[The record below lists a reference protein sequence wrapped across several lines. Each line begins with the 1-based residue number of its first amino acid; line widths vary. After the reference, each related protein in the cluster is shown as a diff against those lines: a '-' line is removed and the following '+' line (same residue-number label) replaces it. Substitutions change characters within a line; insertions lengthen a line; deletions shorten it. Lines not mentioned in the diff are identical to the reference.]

1 MAYFG
6 TLYFFTGKM
15 GAGKS
20 TISKKI
26 ARDKN
31 AILLSEDEILEQFY
45 PNQIKTFDDYLTYSN
60 FIKPF
65 IKSHVQNLLRVDTN
79 VVMDFPGNTQKQ
91 RKWLSNIASEINVN
105 HKLIYLNI
113 SDETCLQRLKQRNIE
128 NPERANFD
136 TLEMFNY
143 VSQYFEKPNE
153 SERLNIVEITQ

>member
-60 FIKPF
+60 LIKPF

-91 RKWLSNIASEINVN
+91 RKWLSNIAYEINVS

-153 SERLNIVEITQ
+153 FERLNIVEITQ

>member
-6 TLYFFTGKM
+6 TLYFCTGKM

-26 ARDKN
+26 ASDKN
-31 AILLSEDEILEQFY
+31 AILLSEDEMLEQFY

-60 FIKPF
+60 RIKPF
-65 IKSHVQNLLRVDTN
+65 VKNHVQNLLRADTS

-91 RKWLSNIASEINVN
+91 RKWLSNIASEINVS

-113 SDETCLQRLKQRNIE
+113 PDETCLQRLKQRNIE

-136 TLEMFNY
+136 TLETFNY
-143 VSQYFEKPNE
+143 VSQYFEKPND

>member
-65 IKSHVQNLLRVDTN
+65 IKSHVQNLLRVGTN

-91 RKWLSNIASEINVN
+91 RKWLSNIASEINVS

>member
-1 MAYFG
+1 MAYFA

-20 TISKKI
+20 TTAKKI
-26 ARDKN
+26 AKDKK
-31 AILLSEDEILEQFY
+31 AVLLSEDEMLEQFY

-60 FIKPF
+60 RIKPF
-65 IKSHVQNLLRVDTN
+65 VKNHVQNLLSVGTN

-91 RKWLSNIASEINVN
+91 RKWLSNIPSEIHVS

-128 NPERANFD
+128 NPERAHFD
-136 TLEMFNY
+136 TQETFNY
-143 VSQYFEKPNE
+143 VNQFFEVPKE
-153 SERLNIVEITQ
+153 SEGLNILEITQ

>member
-45 PNQIKTFDDYLTYSN
+45 PNQIRTFDDYLTYSN

-91 RKWLSNIASEINVN
+91 RKWLSNIASEINVS

>member
-1 MAYFG
+1 MEYFA

-20 TISKKI
+20 TTAKKI
-26 ARDKN
+26 AKDKN
-31 AILLSEDEILEQFY
+31 AVLLSEDEILEQFY

-60 FIKPF
+60 CIKPF
-65 IKSHVQNLLRVDTN
+65 IKNHVQNLLSVGTN

-91 RKWLSNIASEINVN
+91 RKWLSNIPSEIHVS

-113 SDETCLQRLKQRNIE
+113 SDETCLERLKQRNIE

-136 TLEMFNY
+136 TLETFNY
-143 VSQYFEKPNE
+143 ISQYFEEPNE
-153 SERLNIVEITQ
+153 FEGLNILEITQ

>member
-1 MAYFG
+1 MEYFA

-20 TISKKI
+20 TTAKKI
-26 ARDKN
+26 AKDKN
-31 AILLSEDEILEQFY
+31 AVLLSEDEMLEQFY

-60 FIKPF
+60 RIKPF
-65 IKSHVQNLLRVDTN
+65 IKNHVQNLLSVGTN

-91 RKWLSNIASEINVN
+91 RKWLSNIPSEIHVS

-136 TLEMFNY
+136 TQKTFNY
-143 VSQYFEKPNE
+143 VSQYFEEPNE
-153 SERLNIVEITQ
+153 SEGLNILEITQ

>member
-26 ARDKN
+26 ASDKN
-31 AILLSEDEILEQFY
+31 AILLSEDEMLEQFY

-60 FIKPF
+60 RIKPF
-65 IKSHVQNLLRVDTN
+65 VKNHVQNLLRADTS

-91 RKWLSNIASEINVN
+91 RKWLSNIASEINVS
-105 HKLIYLNI
+105 HKLISLNI

-136 TLEMFNY
+136 TLETFNY
-143 VSQYFEKPNE
+143 VSHYFEKPNK
-153 SERLNIVEITQ
+153 SEGLNIVEITQ

>member
-91 RKWLSNIASEINVN
+91 RKWLSNIASEINVS

-143 VSQYFEKPNE
+143 VRQYFEKPNE

>member
-1 MAYFG
+1 MEYFA

-20 TISKKI
+20 TTAKKI
-26 ARDKN
+26 AKDKN
-31 AILLSEDEILEQFY
+31 AVLLSEDEILEQFY

-60 FIKPF
+60 RIKPF
-65 IKSHVQNLLRVDTN
+65 IKNHVQNLLRVGTN

-91 RKWLSNIASEINVN
+91 RKWLSNMTSKINVS

-136 TLEMFNY
+136 TLETFNY
-143 VSQYFEKPNE
+143 VNQFFEEPNE
-153 SERLNIVEITQ
+153 SEGLNILEIKQ

>member
-6 TLYFFTGKM
+6 TLYFCTGKM
-15 GAGKS
+15 GAAKS

-26 ARDKN
+26 ASDKN

-60 FIKPF
+60 RIKPF
-65 IKSHVQNLLRVDTN
+65 VKNHVQNLLRADTS

-91 RKWLSNIASEINVN
+91 RKWLSNIASEINVS

-113 SDETCLQRLKQRNIE
+113 PDETCLQRLKQRNIE

-136 TLEMFNY
+136 TLETFNY
-143 VSQYFEKPNE
+143 VSKYFEKPIE

>member
-91 RKWLSNIASEINVN
+91 RKWLSNIASEINVS
-105 HKLIYLNI
+105 HKLIYLNV

-136 TLEMFNY
+136 TLETFNY

-153 SERLNIVEITQ
+153 FERLNIVEITQ